1 MFTELPSTDRADV
14 LVSESLQSMGNMESS
29 HVIFIFCTTSAA
41 AVQRVAG
48 GHGADSAGDLP
59 AGPRTPEAAG

>member
-1 MFTELPSTDRADV
+1 M
-14 LVSESLQSMGNMESS
+14 S
-29 HVIFIFCTTSAA
+29 HVIFIFCATSAA

-48 GHGADSAGDLP
+48 GRGADSAGDLP

>member
-1 MFTELPSTDRADV
+1 M
-14 LVSESLQSMGNMESS
+14 
-29 HVIFIFCTTSAA
+29 FCTTSAA

-59 AGPRTPEAAG
+59 AGPRPPEAAR